1 MTYEKNP
8 IDIVKALNELDFI
21 CIDVDKN
28 DTYIYKMLNDIILL
42 LEKVKKVEEL
52 LRLYQRFVNEFEFQ
66 IITENNSND
75 YENWVEE
82 YLDQSGAT
90 DNSIILLRKIK
101 ALEEELK

>member
-1 MTYEKNP
+1 MTPEKTT

-52 LRLYQRFVNEFEFQ
+52 LELYREKDRLFNKRSEMQFED
-66 IITENNSND
+66 I
-75 YENWVEE
+75 
-82 YLDQSGAT
+82 
-90 DNSIILLRKIK
+90 SIFSSHTLTLKIRDIK
-101 ALEEELK
+101 KKIEALEEELK

>member
-1 MTYEKNP
+1 MTAQEALKNMN
-8 IDIVKALNELDFI
+8 DEYNELLERFNLTGGFGNWYIVVKKALEHA
-21 CIDVDKN
+21 K
-28 DTYIYKMLNDIILL
+28 KEHKLL
-42 LEKVKKVEEL
+42 G
-52 LRLYQRFVNEFEFQ
+52 LYQRFVNEFEFQ

-101 ALEEELK
+101 VLEEELK